1 MNEAS
6 RPLLAAPLPRRRKK
20 TKIPTAQVIQDWG
33 ISRKYGGFIAVLSS
47 RSLESAEAGANYFKP
62 IGQMHMQRQAE
73 MNLGAASLTDRATS
87 TAEC

>member
-1 MNEAS
+1 M
-6 RPLLAAPLPRRRKK
+6 
-20 TKIPTAQVIQDWG
+20 
-33 ISRKYGGFIAVLSS
+33 LSS